1 MMRMKKMMIKYP
13 MRIKCKFQI
22 SLFFLSLKYLSFSKI
37 QHSDSDD
44 DDDEASIHSNTE
56 NDDESNRTVC

>member
-1 MMRMKKMMIKYP
+1 MMIKYP

-22 SLFFLSLKYLSFSKI
+22 LLFFLSLTYLSFSKI

-44 DDDEASIHSNTE
+44 DEASIHSNTE
-56 NDDESNRTVC
+56 NDDDESNRTVC